1 MHSGRGWGW
10 RRRPLSRAVHISRIK
25 ESDGM
30 KFSASDVAAWTGGE
44 CIGPAG
50 TVFTGLEVMD
60 RVGPGELTL
69 IGAKKFARDFSQ
81 SPAAGALCSKDI
93 EVDSRPDQ
101 AIIRVA
107 DADMA
112 MIKVLAHLE
121 PQLDIPPVGVHPT
134 TVLAAGVQID
144 PTARIGPHC
153 VIGENA
159 VIGGGTILESQVFIG
174 SGCRLGRDCQLYAQC
189 VVRAQSTL
197 GDRVILHSG
206 CVIGADGFGYVFS
219 GGKHHKI
226 PHIGSV
232 RIEDDCELGANTCV
246 DRGKYSQTVVGL
258 GSKLD
263 NLVQVG
269 HNVRLGK
276 HTILVSQVGIAG
288 SVTAGDYLVMGGGS
302 VLADHINVG
311 TGTQVAGFSAV
322 IDDTPPG
329 ARMLGAPARPARQF
343 FSELKALSRLVGSLQ
358 ELKDLQERI
367 AKLESTTKDDSA

>member
-1 MHSGRGWGW
+1 
-10 RRRPLSRAVHISRIK
+10 
-25 ESDGM
+25 M
-30 KFSASDVAAWTGGE
+30 KFSARDVAVWTRGE
-44 CIGPAG
+44 CIGPAE
-50 TVFTGLEVMD
+50 TIFTGIEVID

-81 SPAAGALCSKDI
+81 SSAAGALCSEDI
-93 EVDSRPDQ
+93 DVHPRTNQ
-101 AIIRVA
+101 VIIRVA
-107 DADMA
+107 NADMA
-112 MIKVLAHLE
+112 MIKVLEHLE
-121 PQLDIPPVGVHPT
+121 PQLDIPPIGVHPT
-134 TVLAAGVQID
+134 TTLAAGVQID
-144 PTARIGPHC
+144 PTSRIGPHC

-159 VIGGGTILESQVFIG
+159 IIGSGTILESQVFIG
-174 SGCRLGRDCQLYAQC
+174 SGSRLGRDCRLYAQC

-232 RIEDDCELGANTCV
+232 LIEDDCELGANTCI
-246 DRGKYSQTVVGL
+246 DRGKYSQTVIGA

-276 HTILVSQVGIAG
+276 HTILVSHVGIAG

-322 IDDTPPG
+322 VDDTPPG

-343 FSELKALSRLVGSLQ
+343 FAELKALSRLTESLQ
-358 ELKDLQERI
+358 ELKDLKERVS
-367 AKLESTTKDDSA
+367 KLESTAENDRE